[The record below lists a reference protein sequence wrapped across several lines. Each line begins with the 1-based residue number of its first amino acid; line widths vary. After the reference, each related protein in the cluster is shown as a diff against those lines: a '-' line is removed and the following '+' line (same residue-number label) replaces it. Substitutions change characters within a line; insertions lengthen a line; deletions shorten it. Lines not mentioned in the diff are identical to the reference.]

1 MAWIK
6 LSIGKYVHSLHTP
19 DTRYCLIIQH
29 HRPYPRCQRKSPQD
43 TNVGSRTFSLS
54 TEPARYRLS
63 YSQRPSELCQP
74 QTRTHI
80 GGLRAHTHCQS
91 NSLSS
96 AKNEN
101 RDETWMAVVD
111 GGAIENCTPASES
124 PSAAPSSSTNVRRAG
139 RGERASCVSA
149 VTRAMYVH
157 GGCDRD
163 ESSLTTRSALSS
175 LDKERSRSETGR
187 GA

>member
-1 MAWIK
+1 MARIK

-19 DTRYCLIIQH
+19 DTRCCLIIQH
-29 HRPYPRCQRKSPQD
+29 HRPFPRCQRKSPQD
-43 TNVGSRTFSLS
+43 TNVGSRTFS
-54 TEPARYRLS
+54 TAEPARYRRS

-96 AKNEN
+96 AKKEN
-101 RDETWMAVVD
+101 RDETWMATID
-111 GGAIENCTPASES
+111 SGGAIENCTPASES